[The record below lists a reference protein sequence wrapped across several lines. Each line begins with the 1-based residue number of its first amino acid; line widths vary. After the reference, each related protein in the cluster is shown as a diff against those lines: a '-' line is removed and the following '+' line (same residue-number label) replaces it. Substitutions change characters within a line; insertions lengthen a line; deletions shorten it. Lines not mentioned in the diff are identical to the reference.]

1 MSRLRSSTLAT
12 VTLCLSALSAT
23 AQGPVARDTVVP
35 PTTDPTYR
43 LPLKPSRI
51 VRFTVDEGT
60 WMSVDVSPD
69 GRTIVFDLLGDL
81 YSLPIAGGKATR
93 IMAGMALDVQ
103 PRFSPDGKQIAFVS
117 DRTGNDQIWVADVDG
132 KNARQITRNDN
143 ARPIQPVWTPD
154 GQYLVANGIMYHKD
168 GGTGVRLIPMPTPQG
183 GGGGGPPGGGGLT
196 TGSHAFTP
204 DGRYLFYT
212 APNTGQGG
220 QQLPAQEALARYQI
234 GMLDRNTGQAAV
246 RTREYGGAFKPMVS
260 PDGKYLAYATRYD
273 TKTALRLREIAT
285 GDERWLVPDFQHD
298 AEERNSVM
306 GILPNAAFTPDA
318 KALIASNKGK
328 LWRIAIPDGQ
338 ATPIPFSADVQLE
351 LGTLSRFEYAIPDSF
366 VVRQIRDAVPSPD
379 GKRLA
384 FTALDQLYLMD
395 LGCDTPADDGD
406 GNGSARTGA
415 SRSSSSNCVP
425 RRVTQSTGVVEHSP
439 AWSPDGRYVA
449 FGTWDDVKGGQIHR
463 LAVAGGRVDQLTTV
477 PALYQDLRYT
487 PSGNRIVFVRAT
499 RRARQSFIDHLSR
512 PTEGGSD
519 LAYIP
524 ANGGPVQV
532 ITMLDD
538 AAAGAVRSVKPHFTR
553 TDTSRVYYNSGNS
566 VRSVRFDGTDRRTV
580 VSAPGTTIISPSGD
594 RAVNFGAVGSWTVHL
609 FTLPATGSESLS
621 VSIGRATSQVPVRLV
636 SRTGGEFGGWMPDG
650 KAFHYSLGR
659 SFFLYDLATGD
670 SLTRAADARRPVV
683 DSSRAA
689 ADTTART
696 RRPAYEPARTV
707 VDIRVARD
715 KPKGTVV
722 LRGARIITMKGT
734 EVIPSGDIVVTDDRI
749 TAIGASGQVTVPAGA
764 RTIDVAGKTIIPGF
778 IDIHAHM
785 WPPQGVHK
793 AVVPQYYQN
802 LAWGVTTIHDV
813 QTSTS
818 DVITY
823 ADREAAGHIIGPRSL
838 TTGPGIFVRDSIRSI
853 EEARDHV
860 RRYSKD
866 FFNTN
871 TVKQYMSGD
880 RRTRQFVVQATKE
893 FGLTPVTEGAGDF
906 KMSLSEFIDG
916 YSGHEHAYEI
926 YPLYADV
933 AKLAAMSGLTYTPTL
948 IIAYGGPT
956 GREYWFTRE
965 NPHDDPKVQRFYFHP
980 ELDHRVLRRSMWGR
994 DDQYVF
1000 WGVAEAA
1007 NRIVKEGGKAGMGS
1021 HGEFQGLGAHWELWM
1036 YQMAGMTNY
1045 DVLRVGTIFGAEAI
1059 GLGKHLGSLEPGKF
1073 ADLIV
1078 LDKDPLENI
1087 RNTNTIR
1094 QVMKNGRLYDGNTL
1108 DEVWPR
1114 DKKAGPFWWTDY
1126 DPPKTTERR

>member
-12 VTLCLSALSAT
+12 VTLCMSAVCAT

-81 YSLPIAGGKATR
+81 YTLPIAGGKATR
-93 IMAGMALDVQ
+93 LMGGMALDVQ

-132 KNARQITRNDN
+132 KNPRQITRSDN
-143 ARPIQPVWTPD
+143 ARPIQPIWTPD
-154 GQYLVANGIMYHKD
+154 GQYLVANGTMYHKD
-168 GGTGVRLIPMPTPQG
+168 GGTGVRLIPVPPPPPG
-183 GGGGGPPGGGGLT
+183 GGGGPGGGGLT
-196 TGSHAFTP
+196 TGAHTFTP
-204 DGRYLFYT
+204 DGRYLYYT
-212 APNTGQGG
+212 VPQPGQGG
-220 QQLPAQEALARYQI
+220 GQLPAQEALARYQI

-273 TKTALRLREIAT
+273 TKTALRLRDLAT
-285 GDERWLVPDFQHD
+285 GDERWLIPDFQHD

-318 KALIASNKGK
+318 SALITSNKGK
-328 LWRIAIPDGQ
+328 LWRIAVPSGQ

-351 LGTLSRFEYAIPDSF
+351 LGTLSKFEYTIPDSF
-366 VVRQIRDAVPSPD
+366 TVRQIRDAVPSPD

-395 LGCDTPADDGD
+395 LPCGAAIDGSGGTGD
-406 GNGSARTGA
+406 GGNRSARGA
-415 SRSSSSNCVP
+415 CTP
-425 RRVTQSTGVVEHSP
+425 RRVTQSAIGIVEHSP
-439 AWSPDGRYVA
+439 AWSPDGRYLA
-449 FGTWDDVKGGQIHR
+449 FGTWDDVKGGHIYR
-463 LAVAGGRVDQLTTV
+463 VASAGGKVDQLTTIA
-477 PALYQDLRYT
+477 ALYQELAYT
-487 PSGNRIVFVRAT
+487 PSGTRIVFVRAT

-519 LAYIP
+519 LAWIP
-524 ANGGPVQV
+524 ANGGPVQA

-538 AAAGAVRSVKPHFTR
+538 ALSGAVRIVRPHFTKA
-553 TDTSRVYYNSGNS
+553 DSNRVFYNANNS

-580 VSAPGTTIISPSGD
+580 VSAPGTTIVSPSGD
-594 RAVNFGAVGSWTVHL
+594 RAANFGAVGSWSVHL

-621 VSIGRATSQVPVRLV
+621 VSIGRPTSQVPVRLV
-636 SRTGGEFGGWMPDG
+636 SRTGGEFGGWTTDG
-650 KAFHYSLGR
+650 KAFYYSLGH
-659 SFFLYDLATGD
+659 SFFRYDLATGD
-670 SLTRAADARRPVV
+670 SLTRAAEARRPVV
-683 DSSRAA
+683 DSARAA
-689 ADTTART
+689 VDTAARA
-696 RRPAYEPARTV
+696 RPPAYQPARTDV
-707 VDIRVARD
+707 EIRVARD
-715 KPKGTVV
+715 KPSGTVV
-722 LRGARIITMKGT
+722 LRGARIITMKGN
-734 EVIPSGDIVVTDDRI
+734 EVIPSGDIVVVDNRI
-749 TAIGASGQVTVPAGA
+749 TALGPTGQVTIPAGA

-778 IDIHAHM
+778 VDIHAHM

-793 AVVPQYYQN
+793 GQVPQYYQN
-802 LAWGVTTIHDV
+802 LAWGVTTINDV

-823 ADREAAGHIIGPRSL
+823 ADREAAGHLIGPRSL
-838 TTGPGIFVRDSIRSI
+838 TTGPGVFSRDSVKTMQ
-853 EEARDHV
+853 EARDHV
-860 RRYSKD
+860 RRYSKE
-866 FFNTN
+866 FFNTERL
-871 TVKQYMSGD
+871 KQYVAGD
-880 RRTRQFVVQATKE
+880 RRTRQYIIMATKE
-893 FGLTPVTEGAGDF
+893 LGLTPTTEGAGDF

-933 AKLAAMSGLTYTPTL
+933 AKLAAASGTTYTPTL

-956 GREYWFTRE
+956 GREYWFARE
-965 NPHDDPKVQRFYFHP
+965 NPHDDPKVRRFYFHP

-1007 NRIVKEGGKAGMGS
+1007 NRIVKEGGKTGLGS

-1036 YQMAGMTNY
+1036 YQMGGMANH

-1059 GLGKHLGSLEPGKF
+1059 GLGKELGSLEPGKL
-1073 ADLIV
+1073 ADLLI

-1094 QVMKNGRLYDGNTL
+1094 SVMKNGRLYDGDTL
-1108 DEVWPR
+1108 NEVWPR
-1114 DKKAGPFWWTDY
+1114 TTKATYWWTEY
-1126 DPPKTTERR
+1126 DPPKEPERK